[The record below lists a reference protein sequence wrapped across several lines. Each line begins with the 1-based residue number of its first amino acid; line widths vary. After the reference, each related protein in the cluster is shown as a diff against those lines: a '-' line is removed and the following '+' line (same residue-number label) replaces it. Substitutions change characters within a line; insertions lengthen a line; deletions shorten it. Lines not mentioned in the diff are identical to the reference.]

1 MSGRRRQWR
10 GEQRSHAQAE
20 LHCPGQSVHPGQL
33 RQTVTTSRVSQEI
46 TVGVG
51 QHISQQPNLTSPA
64 TRKISQPVFAD
75 PD

>member
-46 TVGVG
+46 TVRRWPA
-51 QHISQQPNLTSPA
+51 HQPAAEPD
-64 TRKISQPVFAD
+64 QPGHQEDLGASLC
-75 PD
+75 